1 MFNSGKPSTLDN
13 NLLKTSLKEDS
24 YQSNS
29 DLAIKGKTHHIQRYV
44 NILRNLENNQRR
56 TFNLTRQASATS
68 TIGNCQPK
76 RN

>member
-1 MFNSGKPSTLDN
+1 MFNSGKPSMLDN

-29 DLAIKGKTHHIQRYV
+29 DLAIKGKMHHIQLYV
-44 NILRNLENNQRR
+44 NILRNLENNQR
-56 TFNLTRQASATS
+56 TFNLTRQASTAS
-68 TIGNCQPK
+68 TICNCQPK